1 MAIKNLIFGG
11 GGLRGVCYVGV
22 FKYLEKYGLR
32 TGIKNIL
39 GSSIGSF
46 FSIIFAL
53 GYNTAEIEELAFN
66 EQFNLQIL
74 SDIRPDSFLDLMDD
88 YGLDS
93 GSNVERFIKIL
104 CKVKLGNPDV
114 TLIQLYQHSKIHLRI
129 LSFCVQEQKTV
140 VFDHLNFPNIPVS
153 LIVRMS
159 TSFPIYYQPVKWM
172 GQYYIDGDILQ
183 EYQFHLFKS
192 SETLLFEIKGTDTE
206 ETSVLEDDGK
216 KNFGKYIL
224 TLFKSLHSKNYH
236 SNFDNFPEFKQR
248 IVFIKISYDHFLN
261 FDMNKSDMRQMIEA
275 GYQSTKSAINK
286 LTKNVKTDDKHGKGT
301 DSNENGEEICDKKK
315 TQEIKE
321 KNEIEEKKEKK
332 VCQKTSE
339 NGEVRVGDK
348 DLD

>member
-1 MAIKNLIFGG
+1 MAIKNLILGG
-11 GGLRGVCYVGV
+11 GGLRGICYVGV

-53 GYNTAEIEELAFN
+53 GYNTAEIEELVFN

-114 TLIQLYQHSKIHLRI
+114 TLRQLYQHSKIHLRI
-129 LSFCVQEQKTV
+129 VTFCVQEQKTV

-172 GQYYIDGDILQ
+172 GRHYIDGDILQ

-192 SETLLFEIKGTDTE
+192 SETLLFEIKGMDTE
-206 ETSVLEDDGK
+206 ETCVLEDDGK
-216 KNFGKYIL
+216 RNFGKYIL

-248 IVFIKISYDHFLN
+248 IVIIQISYDHFLN
-261 FDMNKSDMRQMIEA
+261 FDMNKSDMSQMIEA

-286 LTKNVKTDDKHGKGT
+286 LTKNVK
-301 DSNENGEEICDKKK
+301 EGEEGGEICDKKQDRK
-315 TQEIKE
+315 K
-321 KNEIEEKKEKK
+321 KNDNEEKKERK
-332 VCQKTSE
+332 VCQKTPE

-348 DLD
+348 D